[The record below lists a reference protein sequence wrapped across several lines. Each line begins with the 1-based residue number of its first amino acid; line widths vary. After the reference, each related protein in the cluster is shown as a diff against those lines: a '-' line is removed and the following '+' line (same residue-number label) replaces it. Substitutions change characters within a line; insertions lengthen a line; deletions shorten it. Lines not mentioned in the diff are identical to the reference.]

1 MTATRPH
8 PDVDGTLR
16 AGIEQALGG
25 RALDGTRLK
34 ENVHRLRV
42 EVAGTARSVI
52 AKRSDP
58 LVARRNVL
66 VARRWLPAAG
76 LSGVAPPLLA
86 VWAEPDGEATWQVY
100 EDVPGRPLAT
110 QPPVDAEIEAAVD
123 ALARVHTSFAA
134 HPLLPECR
142 VAGGDRGMHFFSV
155 NVEDA
160 ITAVE
165 GVAIDREIRDALLGR
180 LRDLR
185 AQSPARARALAV
197 AGPDTLL
204 HGDLWPSNVV
214 VTGDAGVRLI
224 DWDEAGVGP
233 YGYDLS
239 TLLLRFAPAHRP
251 AILDAYGRAVKR
263 LAGWELPPPRD
274 LRLIFET
281 AAQARLASLLVW
293 SIAAA
298 AGEDWL
304 VVRLASIVEWLDDV
318 TPVIP

>member
-8 PDVDGTLR
+8 QDVDGALR

-25 RALDGTRLK
+25 RALDGIRLK

-110 QPPVDAEIEAAVD
+110 QPPVDDEIEAAVD

-165 GVAIDREIRDALLGR
+165 GVAIDRDIRDGLLGR
-180 LRDLR
+180 LHDLQ
-185 AQSPARARALAV
+185 AQSPEREKALAV
-197 AGPDTLL
+197 AGTDTLL

-214 VTGDAGVRLI
+214 VTADGVRLI

-233 YGYDLS
+233 YGYDVS
-239 TLLLRFAPAHRP
+239 TLLLRFVPAHRR
-251 AILDAYGRAVKR
+251 AILDAYGSAVKR
-263 LAGWELPPPRD
+263 LAGWELPPSRA

-293 SIAAA
+293 SVAAA
-298 AGEDWL
+298 SEGEDWL
-304 VVRLASIVEWLDDV
+304 VERLASIVEWLDEI